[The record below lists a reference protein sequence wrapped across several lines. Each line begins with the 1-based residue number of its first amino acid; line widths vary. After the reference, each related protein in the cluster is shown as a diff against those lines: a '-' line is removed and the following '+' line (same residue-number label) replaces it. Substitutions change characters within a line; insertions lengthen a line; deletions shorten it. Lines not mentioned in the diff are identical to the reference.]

1 MEYRRLGGTDLSL
14 SEIGFGCGGNA
25 GLMVRGSAK
34 EQIEIVAQALDLGIN
49 YFDNAP
55 DYGDGAA
62 ETNLGQALRTLKV
75 RPIVT
80 SKVEIRAAD
89 LGDIAGHIVRSV
101 DASLQRLGLDALD
114 VLQIHNGPARSKPDQ
129 PPGSYERLWLEDF
142 LRPNGALEGLRRVR
156 AGGKVQRLGFVCRGN
171 DRQGVQ
177 ALLDTDLFALIN
189 VTYTLLNP
197 TAGLD
202 KPAGFSTPRD
212 YGNVIGLAHG
222 RGVGTAIFSPLAG
235 GTLTDRSLGG
245 LESHRLARAWPAT
258 PTQAQD
264 RERASKLKQV
274 IGRDESL
281 AATAYRFI
289 LANPGV
295 TTVIGGFSDAAQLLE
310 LTAVSDGAG
319 FPPEDFERLQDLW
332 GRNFGDAPA
341 AGRHVQASD

>member
-1 MEYRRLGGTDLSL
+1 VKYRRLGDLSL

-34 EQIEIVAQALDLGIN
+34 EQIEIVAQALDLGVN

-62 ETNLGQALRTLKV
+62 ETNLGQALKTLKA

-80 SKVEIRAAD
+80 SKVEIRAPD

-101 DASLQRLGLDALD
+101 EASLQRLGLDDLD
-114 VLQIHNGPARSKPDQ
+114 VLQIHNGPTRSRPDQ
-129 PPGSYERLWLEDF
+129 SPNSYVGLWLEDF

-156 AGGKVQRLGFVCRGN
+156 TDGKVRRLGFVCRGN
-171 DRQGVQ
+171 DREGVQ
-177 ALLDTDLFALIN
+177 ALLDTELFDLIN
-189 VTYTLLNP
+189 VPYTLLNP

-202 KPAGFSTPRD
+202 KPPGFSSPRD

-235 GTLTDRSLGG
+235 GALTDQSLGG
-245 LESHRLARAWPAT
+245 LDPHRLARERPAT
-258 PTQAQD
+258 PARAQD
-264 RERASKLKQV
+264 RERAARLKAV

-295 TTVIGGFSDAAQLLE
+295 TTVIGGFSDAAQVLE
-310 LTAVSDGAG
+310 LTAVSDGAA

-332 GRNFGDAPA
+332 RRNFGDTPTADHPA
-341 AGRHVQASD
+341 